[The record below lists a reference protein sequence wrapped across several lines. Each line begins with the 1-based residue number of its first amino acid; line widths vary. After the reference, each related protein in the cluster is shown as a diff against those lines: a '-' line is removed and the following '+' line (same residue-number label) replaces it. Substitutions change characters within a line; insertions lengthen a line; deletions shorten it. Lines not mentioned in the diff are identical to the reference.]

1 MYTLILESSN
11 KLLLVA
17 LASDDKII
25 DEIKYDAWQKQS
37 ELMILEIDHI
47 LKRNK
52 LEAKAISKI
61 ITTLGPGSY
70 TGVRIALTIAKI
82 YGYTLNIPVYA
93 LSSLNILKSDHQP
106 TICLLNARSNRS
118 YIGVYQD
125 DEVILKDQVYTNDEV
140 LKYIEEHKDYQLSGD
155 LEYLNLVGSDINIS
169 QNMLNLH
176 SQKNLVKNILT
187 LKAVYLKD

>member
-82 YGYTLNIPVYA
+82 YGYALNIPVYA
-93 LSSLNILKSDHQP
+93 LSALNILKFDNQP

-155 LEYLNLVGSDINIS
+155 LEYLNLKGVDINIS

-176 SQKNLVKNILT
+176 SDNNLVKNILT

>member
-17 LASDDKII
+17 LAKDDKII